1 MVAELAQDLQLKP
14 DDVTKK
20 LVRVS
25 VDIFVCFYTC
35 NYETTTN
42 PKNSDLKM

>member
-25 VDIFVCFYTC
+25 VDIFVCFYTMR
-35 NYETTTN
+35 
-42 PKNSDLKM
+42 PQLILKTLT

>member
-25 VDIFVCFYTC
+25 VDIFFVFIHVTMR
-35 NYETTTN
+35 
-42 PKNSDLKM
+42 PQLILKTLT